1 MIDPMKWE
9 QMTDEQK
16 LQMCK
21 SIKEGANIGTVTKAD
36 WKLMFEFLLDKVQ
49 GQFKVGFKVNLLYLE
64 PIQSQQCC
72 GFVGHWFKVVQGEFN
87 LFYRN

>member
-21 SIKEGANIGTVTKAD
+21 SIREGVNIRTVTKED
-36 WKLMFEFLLDKVQ
+36 WKLMFEFLLDKTINHNCAFCEIVQ
-49 GQFKVGFKVNLLYLE
+49 G
-64 PIQSQQCC
+64 
-72 GFVGHWFKVVQGEFN
+72 
-87 LFYRN
+87 

>member
-21 SIKEGANIGTVTKAD
+21 SIKEGANIRTVTKND

-49 GQFKVGFKVNLLYLE
+49 G
-64 PIQSQQCC
+64 
-72 GFVGHWFKVVQGEFN
+72 
-87 LFYRN
+87 

>member
-21 SIKEGANIGTVTKAD
+21 SIKEGVNIRTVTKED
-36 WKLMFEFLLDKVQ
+36 WKLMFEFLLDKV
-49 GQFKVGFKVNLLYLE
+49 
-64 PIQSQQCC
+64 
-72 GFVGHWFKVVQGEFN
+72 VQG
-87 LFYRN
+87 

>member
-1 MIDPMKWE
+1 MIDSTKWE

-21 SIKEGANIGTVTKAD
+21 SIKEGVNINTVTKTD

-49 GQFKVGFKVNLLYLE
+49 GE
-64 PIQSQQCC
+64 
-72 GFVGHWFKVVQGEFN
+72 H
-87 LFYRN
+87 